1 MAKNDVVVTK
11 SQLVD
16 EIAEKCEMSKAG
28 VARVLDC
35 FTEVVEDKL
44 ANEQKVSL
52 VGYITLST
60 AMRAARNGRNPST
73 GKTMKIPAKKVVKA
87 KLGKRWKEPC
97 KCNCKKK

>member
-11 SQLVD
+11 TQLVD
-16 EIAEKCEMSKAG
+16 EVAEKCEMSKAA
-28 VARVLDC
+28 VNRVLDC
-35 FTEVVEDKL
+35 FADVVEDKL

-60 AMRAARNGRNPST
+60 VMRAARNGRNPST

-87 KLGKRWKEPC
+87 KLGKRLKEPC
-97 KCNCKKK
+97 KSCKRK

>member
-11 SQLVD
+11 AQLVD
-16 EIAEKCEMSKAG
+16 EIAEQCEMSKAA
-28 VARVLDC
+28 VNKVLDC
-35 FTEVVEDKL
+35 FVDVVEEKL
-44 ANEQKVSL
+44 AQEAKVSL

-73 GKTMKIPAKKVVKA
+73 GKEMKIPAKKVVKA

-97 KCNCKKK
+97 KNCKRK